1 MRQKILTGVDR
12 SVLVLFSLL
21 FGITVISAGLS
32 VNLKLTDVTLW
43 SVGVLLIGG
52 GSYVLTQTN
61 LWLSPGARQLVVS
74 WSLFIAEIGRASC
87 RERV

>member
-43 SVGVLLIGG
+43 SVGVLLIGAG
-52 GSYVLTQTN
+52 HT
-61 LWLSPGARQLVVS
+61 
-74 WSLFIAEIGRASC
+74 C
-87 RERV
+87 

>member
-32 VNLKLTDVTLW
+32 VNFEIN
-43 SVGVLLIGG
+43 GCH
-52 GSYVLTQTN
+52 
-61 LWLSPGARQLVVS
+61 ALVS
-74 WSLFIAEIGRASC
+74 GCIADRGRVIRADAN
-87 RERV
+87 